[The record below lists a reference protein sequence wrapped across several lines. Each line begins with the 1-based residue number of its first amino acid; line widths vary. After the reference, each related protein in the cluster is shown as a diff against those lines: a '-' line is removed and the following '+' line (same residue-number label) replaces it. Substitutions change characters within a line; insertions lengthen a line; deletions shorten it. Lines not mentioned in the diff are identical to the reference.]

1 MMPLK
6 TKKTIGIVLAI
17 SASIAWVTVHFARKI
32 YAENVHA
39 EGYLYLPSGST
50 FENLLEEVRPFLK
63 NTEDFAWV
71 ATQKK
76 YTKQLKGGRYLLQK
90 GMNSNEL
97 VNLLRSG
104 KQAAVQV
111 TFNNQH
117 RLELLAGRI
126 SKQIEAD
133 SISLMRAFTDS
144 LFLANHGFSKKNAIG
159 MYVPNT
165 YEFLWNTSADGFRN
179 KMYREYHKFWN
190 VRRIAKAK
198 TQNLEVQEVI
208 ALASIVQKETAQ
220 VSERPI
226 VAGLYLNRYHKKW
239 ALQADPTVIFALQ
252 EKYGTNFEVKRV
264 LNKDLKID
272 SPYNTY
278 KYTGIPPGPIAMP
291 DISSIDAVLNP
302 SKHRYMFMCAS
313 TKTIGSHVFTKSLRQ
328 HNRNAKQYQRWLSS
342 QGVHR

>member
-6 TKKTIGIVLAI
+6 TKKNIGIALAI
-17 SASIAWVTVHFARKI
+17 SVSVVWITVHFARKV
-32 YAENVHA
+32 YAENVHV
-39 EGYLYLPSGST
+39 EGYLYLNSETT
-50 FENLLEEVRPFLK
+50 FENLLKEVRPFLK
-63 NTEDFAWV
+63 NTENFAWV

-104 KQAAVQV
+104 KQVPVKV

-117 RLELLAGRI
+117 RLEFLAGRI

-133 SISLMRAFTDS
+133 SISLIRAFTDS
-144 LFLANHGFSKKNAIG
+144 LFLAKNGFTKKNAIG

-165 YEFLWNTSADGFRN
+165 YEFLWNTAADGFRN
-179 KMYREYHKFWN
+179 RMNREYHKFWN
-190 VRRIAKAK
+190 ARRIAKAK

-291 DISSIDAVLNP
+291 DISAIDAVLNP

-313 TKTIGSHVFTKSLRQ
+313 TKRIGSHVFTKSLRQ
-328 HNRNAKQYQRWLSS
+328 HNRNAKLYQKWLSS